1 MFFASAGVWYIYI
14 YVPCHPT
21 LTHGAHSGAS
31 NGSAHDRD
39 SGGGR
44 QSITCS
50 RKCASC
56 LVIES
61 RGTAPT
67 RIYKSTE
74 ASSCKLPEGEAA
86 FATTQE
92 VYIQYICLY
101 FINYII

>member
-1 MFFASAGVWYIYI
+1 MFFASAGVWYI

-50 RKCASC
+50 RKM
-56 LVIES
+56 
-61 RGTAPT
+61 
-67 RIYKSTE
+67 
-74 ASSCKLPEGEAA
+74 CKLFGHR
-86 FATTQE
+86 
-92 VYIQYICLY
+92 I
-101 FINYII
+101 